1 MRYGLAATVALIPLL
16 GSPDVQAQT
25 TKLRLADAFS
35 TSHYMNKVVK
45 FWIDEVAKRTKELEI
60 VYFPSEQ
67 MGKAKDL
74 LSLTQSGVVDVGY
87 VAPSFVSDKLPL
99 SSVAE
104 LPLGFSESCAGTSAF
119 VKIAKPGGALSKAEL
134 EPNGVRL
141 IFAMILPPYQIFTRG
156 KDLVDAAAIQG
167 LKIRTAGAAK
177 ILGVR
182 RLGAVPIQ
190 IPTPEIYEAVSRGTV
205 DGWLLPMAST
215 LLYDLQGFT
224 KSMTIGENFGSQ
236 VVSYMISERRWKTL
250 SASAQQAI
258 SEAGDATSAFACK
271 TSQASED
278 KAAETFRQR
287 GTHIAKFSAGDREKL
302 GKALAS
308 VADEWAKTLDKSGKP
323 GTPILNAFNQALGR

>member
-1 MRYGLAATVALIPLL
+1 MRYGLAAAAALISLL

-25 TKLRLADAFS
+25 TKLRVADAFS

-45 FWIDEVAKRTKELEI
+45 FWIDEVGKRTKELEI
-60 VYFPSEQ
+60 EYFPSEQ
-67 MGKAKDL
+67 LGKAKDL
-74 LSLTQSGVVDVGY
+74 LALTQSGVIDIGY
-87 VAPSFVSDKLPL
+87 IAPSFVSDKLPL

-119 VKIAKPGGALSKAEL
+119 LKIAKPGGVLSEAEL
-134 EPNGVRL
+134 ERNGGRL
-141 IFAMILPPYQIFTRG
+141 VFAMILPPYQIFRG
-156 KDLVDAAAIQG
+156 KELTDAAAMQG

-177 ILGVR
+177 ILGLKN
-182 RLGAVPIQ
+182 LGAVPVN

-224 KSMTIGENFGSQ
+224 KSMTIGENFGSF
-236 VVSYMISERRWKTL
+236 VVSYMISDRRWKTL

-258 SEAGDATSAFACK
+258 TDAGDATSAFACK
-271 TSQASED
+271 TSQED
-278 KAAETFRQR
+278 ENRAADTLRQR
-287 GTHIAKFSAGDREKL
+287 GIHIAKFAAGDREAL
-302 GKALAS
+302 NQALAS
-308 VADEWAKTLDKSGKP
+308 VAQDWAKALDKNSKP